1 MYKLINL
8 IKKIIPYY
16 FWIEIISYYQ
26 LIRFRLTKN
35 YSCRGSID
43 KKLISLIGKKKDGFF
58 LEVGA
63 YNGISE
69 SVSLRFEKE
78 LNWKGVLI
86 EPNPIHFKYLKKN
99 RPKNICLNYICLSKK
114 FIKKKLFL
122 KNLNQ
127 MSYIVDDKK
136 KLYFNNYPAER
147 IDDLAKKSQSG
158 NFESYK
164 CKVEILKNIFKRNE
178 ISKIDLAIID
188 VEGSEVEL
196 LSGIDFLKTSINYLC
211 IESYNFKRLDKFMK
225 KKKYKL
231 IKKIHREDY
240 VYKKIGI

>member
-1 MYKLINL
+1 
-8 IKKIIPYY
+8 
-16 FWIEIISYYQ
+16 
-26 LIRFRLTKN
+26 
-35 YSCRGSID
+35 
-43 KKLISLIGKKKDGFF
+43 
-58 LEVGA
+58 
-63 YNGISE
+63 
-69 SVSLRFEKE
+69 
-78 LNWKGVLI
+78 
-86 EPNPIHFKYLKKN
+86 
-99 RPKNICLNYICLSKK
+99 
-114 FIKKKLFL
+114 
-122 KNLNQ
+122 
-127 MSYIVDDKK
+127 MSYIVDNKK
-136 KLYFNNYPAER
+136 KLYFNNYPAGR

-164 CKVEILKNIFKRNE
+164 CKVEILKNIFNKNK

-240 VYKKIGI
+240 VYKKVGI